1 MPRPYSEDLRIRMI
15 AAVEAGASRRS
26 VAAQYDV
33 GVSTVIRL
41 MQLWNRTQSCRP
53 GRMGGV
59 KPYTLDAHA
68 ALVDRL
74 LAERCDMTLEE
85 MRLALSAEG
94 VTVSLTGVDRYLKSR
109 GITRKKRQRTPPSR
123 SARTSPR
130 HAGSGARNSQ
140 A

>member
-1 MPRPYSEDLRIRMI
+1 MPRPYSEDLRIRMV

-26 VAAQYDV
+26 VAAQYKV

-41 MQLWNRTQSCRP
+41 MQLWKRTQSCSP
-53 GRMGGV
+53 GRMGGI

-68 ALVDRL
+68 ELVERL
-74 LAERCDMTLEE
+74 LAERCDVTLDE
-85 MRLALSAEG
+85 MRLALAAES

-109 GITRKKRQRTPPSR
+109 GITRKKRQPTPPSR
-123 SARTSPR
+123 SARMSPK
-130 HAGSGARNSQ
+130 HVGSGARSNQ